1 MGWLHHKGF
10 TLVELMVTV
19 AVLAIFA
26 AIAVP
31 SMSSLIQS
39 NRVQGAADEFLSQ
52 LQYARSEAILR
63 NRVVTVEN
71 TSGTT
76 GEWSKGIRIYA
87 SASRT
92 PNTAYSQTTD
102 GNPLREHS
110 GFNQTGLSIRSSAAQ
125 YISFRPN
132 GTLATPAEL
141 QLTACF
147 DNKTA
152 KAKQVSIQPSGRIK
166 LNAPSTVIASC
177 TP

>member
-1 MGWLHHKGF
+1 MGRLHHKGF
-10 TLVELMVTV
+10 TLIELMVTV

-31 SMSSLIQS
+31 SLGSLIQ
-39 NRVQGAADEFLSQ
+39 NNKVQGAADEFLSQ
-52 LQYARSEAILR
+52 LQYARTEAVLR

-71 TSGTT
+71 TSGTN
-76 GEWSKGIRIYA
+76 GDWSKGIRIFA

-102 GNPLREHS
+102 GNPLREHA
-110 GFNQTGLSIRSSAAQ
+110 GFNQAGLSIRSTAAQ

-132 GTLATPAEL
+132 GTLATSAEL
-141 QLTACF
+141 VLTTCF

-152 KAKQVSIQPSGRIK
+152 KAKQISIQPSGRIR
-166 LNAPSTVIASC
+166 LNAPTTAIESC